1 MQVLFSVRKGR
12 VKARRGAVLAGAQ
25 AGAGAGA
32 GAGARACPGF
42 PPPWH

>member
-32 GAGARACPGF
+32 RACPGF